1 MMTVSEAA
9 RISGVSVRTLHHY
22 DSIGLLHP
30 AQITEAGY
38 RLYDENALIRLQQIL
53 MYRELEFSLKDI
65 GQILDS
71 PSHDIG
77 LALDQQIELLQM
89 KRAHIDDLLSLA
101 QKMRNNGGLKQMDFA
116 VFDQKKMHEYA
127 RRAKERWGKTEAYRE
142 FEQRDESRGD
152 DDRRQINAGLMEIF
166 TAFGAIRDTN
176 PADAAAQAQVQR
188 LQQYITKHFYNCTK
202 PILASLG
209 TMYAV
214 SGEMHDNID
223 RAGGNGTAQFTAD
236 AIAIYCR

>member
-71 PSHDIG
+71 PSYDIG

-101 QKMRNNGGLKQMDFA
+101 QKC
-116 VFDQKKMHEYA
+116 E
-127 RRAKERWGKTEAYRE
+127 T
-142 FEQRDESRGD
+142 
-152 DDRRQINAGLMEIF
+152 ME
-166 TAFGAIRDTN
+166 
-176 PADAAAQAQVQR
+176 V
-188 LQQYITKHFYNCTK
+188 
-202 PILASLG
+202 
-209 TMYAV
+209 
-214 SGEMHDNID
+214 
-223 RAGGNGTAQFTAD
+223 
-236 AIAIYCR
+236 